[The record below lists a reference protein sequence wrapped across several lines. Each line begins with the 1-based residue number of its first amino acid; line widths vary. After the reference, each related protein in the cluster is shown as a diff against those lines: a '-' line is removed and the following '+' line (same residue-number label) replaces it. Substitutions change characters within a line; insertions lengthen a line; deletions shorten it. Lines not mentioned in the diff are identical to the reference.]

1 MKPTGANLT
10 IYPFSEEKETMKSTS
25 DNLRDQ
31 LKALPLGELLN
42 LTPSPKAGQGFY
54 NCPACGSGTHAHG
67 TGALHY
73 EPGKGWHCF
82 ACGKDGMGLL
92 MNEWGTDYKGTLAK
106 LKELGYISLEE
117 RLDLQPKAPTGAA
130 ATSQPTDYKEQIWE
144 WAGELQRNQEALDY
158 LKARGIKA
166 TYPLGYDHKARRIII
181 PLNDELTAYT
191 ARAIDKDTEPRY
203 KAQGAAVWNHH
214 RALKEEGE
222 YLFIV
227 EGAMDGLV
235 MLQAGQPTLSLL
247 GADNWDKVNARGV
260 SKRIILCLDNDS
272 KGQEAQRQL
281 AQKLQAAGVEVV
293 RAQLPKEYKDPGE
306 YAAADY
312 EAFKAW
318 AEKESKRES
327 IQSTAALLPN
337 YLQQRE
343 AYINAATLETPW
355 DELNA
360 LLFGGLRP
368 WLYCLGAMSSMG
380 KTTWALQLADF
391 VAQQG
396 KHALYVSLEQSAFEL
411 LSKSLARQSW
421 QGAGYTNKT
430 KKAWTNTQIM
440 LGRKVEALTQD
451 LTTIMDEYHKAV
463 RDRMRILEGN
473 SATTLESI
481 AQAAR
486 RYKAKDQLDF
496 LVIDYLQ
503 ILKTGASYGTDK
515 EKVDNLMGDIKRL
528 STELNI
534 PILVLS
540 SFGRASYNQRATM
553 ESFKE
558 SGGIEYGADCLLAL
572 QPKGQGFYTDKQ
584 KSQAKADNADYFRE
598 VARGVEV
605 EIIKARLAKRGTA
618 YLSYYTPYDC
628 YGAFNQEAMD
638 ELNREDKLGGFRS

>member
-42 LTPSPKAGQGFY
+42 LTPSPKAGKDFY

-73 EPGKGWHCF
+73 ERGKGWHCF
-82 ACGKDGMGLL
+82 SCGKDGMGIL
-92 MNEWGTDYKGTLAK
+92 MNEWGMDFKGTLAR
-106 LKELGYISLEE
+106 LEKEGHITLEE
-117 RLDLQPKAPTGAA
+117 GIDLRPTAPTGAA
-130 ATSQPTDYKEQIWE
+130 ASSQPTDYKEKIWE
-144 WAGELQRNQEALDY
+144 WAGELQRNQEALAY
-158 LKARGIKA
+158 LKARGLTA
-166 TYPLGYDHKARRIII
+166 TYPLGYDQKARRIII

-191 ARAIDKDTEPRY
+191 ARAIDQDTEPRY
-203 KAQGAAVWNHH
+203 ITRGAAVWNHH
-214 RALKEEGE
+214 KALQEEGE

-227 EGAMDGLV
+227 EGAIDGLV

-247 GADNWDKVNARGV
+247 GADNWDKVSARGV

-312 EAFKAW
+312 ESFKAW
-318 AEKESKRES
+318 AEKESTRES
-327 IQSTAALLPN
+327 LQSTAALLPN

-343 AYINAATLETPW
+343 DYINAATLKTPW
-355 DELNA
+355 DDLNE

-396 KHALYVSLEQSAFEL
+396 GHALYVSLEQSAFEL

-421 QGAGYTNKT
+421 QGAGYTAKT
-430 KKAWTNTQIM
+430 MKAWTNTQIM
-440 LGRKVEALTQD
+440 LGRKAEGLIG
-451 LTTIMDEYHKAV
+451 LPTIMDEYHKGV
-463 RDRMRILEGN
+463 GDRMRILEGN
-473 SATTLESI
+473 STTTLESI
-481 AQAAR
+481 AKVAR
-486 RYKAKDQLDF
+486 RLKAKGQLDF

-503 ILKTGASYGTDK
+503 ILKT
-515 EKVDNLMGDIKRL
+515 VDNLMGDIKRL

-540 SFGRASYNQRATM
+540 SFGRQSYNQRATM

-584 KSQAKADNADYFRE
+584 KSQAKADNADHFRE

-605 EIIKARLAKRGTA
+605 EIIKARLAKRGLA

-628 YGAFNQEAMD
+628 YGAFNEKAMD
-638 ELNREDKLGGFRS
+638 ELNFKDKEEEARR